1 MSQLVKLVDKFASI
15 SGKLE
20 RYGLL
25 KNQNDSLRLQI
36 ETHILD
42 TTHIVLTT
50 LGNAGCMSLEASA
63 NFEVVV
69 VNKATQSV
77 EPLQPW

>member
-1 MSQLVKLVDKFASI
+1 VKSQPVFNMCMSRLVKLVDRFESI

-36 ETHILD
+36 ETHILN
-42 TTHIVLTT
+42 TRKCGLYVIRSIGKL
-50 LGNAGCMSLEASA
+50 
-63 NFEVVV
+63 
-69 VNKATQSV
+69 
-77 EPLQPW
+77 